1 MSDFRFDFTNIPEE
15 FCGFYQEIEEQYW
28 TQCNDERTIENLVKS
43 YKFILISM
51 VRIINSDITEI
62 LVARGINDPATQ
74 QRINQ
79 HFVQHINENIS
90 SIIDP
95 IINKYGVFSVD
106 EHVII
111 VDFIKDY
118 KIVSDYMSEVHAH
131 ALDATIFELGKA
143 MENHINQDCECL
155 EEIYKIVKS
164 SKDEEERKANVSEY
178 IDKTD
183 KNLVEKYGPIILMM
197 GDFGFK
203 SNKFK
208 ETMNFFASNLSLEY
222 KDIIRRYY
230 KLSLP
235 KDTNYK
241 RNMKSVEDF
250 ISVYDNQVETI
261 KKHEQLVRE
270 ECEKSKQKKYASW
283 IN

>member
-1 MSDFRFDFTNIPEE
+1 MSDLCFDFTNIPEE
-15 FCGFYQEIEEQYW
+15 LYQLYQEIEQQYW
-28 TQCNDERTIENLVKS
+28 SRCEDERNIENLVKS

-51 VRIINSDITEI
+51 VRFINSDIVDI
-62 LVARGINDPATQ
+62 LEARGITDPATQ

-79 HFVQHINENIS
+79 HFIQHINENIS
-90 SIIDP
+90 SIIEP
-95 IINKYGVFSVD
+95 IINQYGVFSVD

-143 MENHINQDCECL
+143 MESHINQDCEYL
-155 EEIYKIVKS
+155 EEIYKIVKA
-164 SKDEEERKANVSEY
+164 SKDEDDRKANVSEY
-178 IDKTD
+178 INKND

-197 GDFGFK
+197 KDFGFK

-208 ETMNFFASNLSLEY
+208 ETMSFFASNLSLEY

-235 KDTNYK
+235 KDVNYK

-250 ISVYDNQVETI
+250 ISVYDNQVEAI

-270 ECEKSKQKKYASW
+270 ECEKNKQEKYKSL